1 MALLNRCGFGQT
13 VCAGQFSEGFRH
25 GQGSL
30 EIGDIHRSSWAPSFL
45 SPNGVDKAKLIA
57 PSCGGG
63 VREKERLK
71 AFSSLGFLFARR
83 WLLSAK
89 PSSHALF
96 PRNHYISLVSQSSEM
111 LPSTVVKAAPSTLGA
126 GRWYRSR
133 ERLLSQEMQE
143 YFKSELEI
151 SFFFLEMN

>member
-57 PSCGGG
+57 PSGGGG
-63 VREKERLK
+63 VREKERQK
-71 AFSSLGFLFARR
+71 AFSSEGFG
-83 WLLSAK
+83 LLICKEMAPLSKAFL
-89 PSSHALF
+89 SCF
-96 PRNHYISLVSQSSEM
+96 VSSEP
-111 LPSTVVKAAPSTLGA
+111 LH
-126 GRWYRSR
+126 
-133 ERLLSQEMQE
+133 
-143 YFKSELEI
+143 
-151 SFFFLEMN
+151 